1 MTNYNVVILPVV
13 TYLDIPV
20 ERVLDGA
27 KKAGLEGV
35 VVIGYKKDE
44 EFYFSSSSSSG
55 PEVVWLLE
63 HAKKRLLEVGT

>member
-13 TYLDIPV
+13 TTLDIPI

-27 KKAGLEGV
+27 KEAELKRV
-35 VVIGYKKDE
+35 VVIGYKEGE
-44 EFYFSSSSSSG
+44 EFYFSSSFSSG